1 MRTKAIIKYIG
12 YALLFNSFFL
22 VISAAISFF
31 NGESSFVPLIVSF
44 LGCSIAGLLP
54 QIFVK
59 EILDI
64 NFHEGV
70 AITVFGWIVTCL
82 FGAIPYALWG
92 GEFSIVDAIFESVSG
107 YTTTGA
113 TILQD
118 VEKLTNGLLFWRSST
133 HFLGGI
139 GVILFVLLILPDAK
153 GVQTSIY
160 KSEVSNLSLMSFR
173 MRSKHIVKSIAIVY
187 IILNAVLTLLLW
199 VQGMSFFDS
208 ICHSFATIA
217 TGGFSTKNLSVSYY
231 DNVGIELTIT
241 IFMYLSSLHFGMLF
255 LTITGSNTNIFKSK
269 VVRSFTIILLIGIT
283 LIAFDLV
290 SENGYSIGEGFRHA
304 SFQVVS
310 LASTTG
316 FASIDTNV
324 WPIFSKILMLYFM
337 LQCAMVGSTGGG
349 IKFDRVYLYFVS
361 LNRQMKQLL
370 HPKGLY
376 IAKMDGNVI
385 TEEMEYQTM
394 VHIILYIIVF
404 FVVTLLLA
412 AMHVDG
418 MTALSISIST
428 IGNVGPGFNEI
439 SSLGNYSQLPSLA
452 KYLLSANM
460 LVGRLEIL
468 NVFTLFVF
476 LFKKGR

>member
-64 NFHEGV
+64 NFREGV

-118 VEKLTNGLLFWRSST
+118 VEKLTKGLLFWRSST

-160 KSEVSNLSLMSFR
+160 KSEVSNLSLMSFK

-255 LTITGSNTNIFKSK
+255 LTITGSKTNIFKSK
-269 VVRSFTIILLIGIT
+269 VVRSFTIVLLIGIT

-385 TEEMEYQTM
+385 TEEMEY
-394 VHIILYIIVF
+394 
-404 FVVTLLLA
+404 
-412 AMHVDG
+412 
-418 MTALSISIST
+418 
-428 IGNVGPGFNEI
+428 
-439 SSLGNYSQLPSLA
+439 
-452 KYLLSANM
+452 
-460 LVGRLEIL
+460 
-468 NVFTLFVF
+468 
-476 LFKKGR
+476 